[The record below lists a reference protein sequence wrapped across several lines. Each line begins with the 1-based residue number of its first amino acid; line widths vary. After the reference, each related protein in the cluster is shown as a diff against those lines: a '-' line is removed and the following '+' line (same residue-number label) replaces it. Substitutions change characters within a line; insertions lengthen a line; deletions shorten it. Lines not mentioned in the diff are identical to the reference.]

1 MRIIAVLL
9 MPLLVGAMTPPA
21 NATEIKTIAPSSS
34 PEHADHRGPAS
45 IHRDART
52 LYTDPRTLYPDPRTL
67 YRDPRTDYPDPRTL
81 YRDPAAPHRGS
92 TSVHRG
98 PDGVHR
104 RHDAIHRNPVI
115 VVPQPIV
122 VVAPRQCHE
131 PGYWAYSWVPQSYVS
146 NVWIPGH
153 YDVNALWIEGRYEPR
168 AYAWGYYQPY
178 WVPER
183 WSHC

>member
-1 MRIIAVLL
+1 MRIIVALL
-9 MPLLVGAMTPPA
+9 LPLLVAVVPA
-21 NATEIKTIAPSSS
+21 SADATDIKTLATSSS
-34 PEHADHRGPAS
+34 PEQADRRGPAS
-45 IHRDART
+45 IHPDART

-67 YRDPRTDYPDPRTL
+67 YRDPRTDYPDPRTR
-81 YRDPAAPHRGS
+81 YRDPVAPHRGS
-92 TSVHRG
+92 TDSRHG

-104 RHDAIHRNPVI
+104 RNDAVHRGAVI

-122 VVAPRQCHE
+122 VIAPRQCHE

-146 NVWIPGH
+146 NVWIPGY
-153 YDVNALWIEGRYEPR
+153 YDANALWIEGRYEPR

-183 WSHC
+183 WTSC